1 MRSLHFDVD
10 ASTPD
15 GLLDALWAHTGPGAQ
30 LMGAPVPDGA
40 FVAPDRPTEQTPQA
54 RRGSH
59 VPGSPVAQRAAPAA
73 ARAGGRPA
81 ARPGAHAGS
90 SALDRRP
97 SPRVG
102 GLVRLPAVDLTASP
116 WSPAGFLAP
125 APERSALP
133 RTARPRPAPPRMRV
147 RTDGVRVVA
156 RPLAMLPGVDHGRAL
171 RVDLHPV
178 QDGIVFV
185 SRHLELR
192 ELGDDLKGTVLT
204 GVVPVTQLDR
214 FWTTVAED
222 LPAGRPVIVRLR
234 TDTDAELLSLLRALA
249 PPKLHVVSYRLD
261 ESPVGSQR
269 SSYLLPDVDAAAV
282 AATGAVR
289 TSLESL
295 RAEQQVSEDAA
306 RAGRV
311 LLTRRR
317 VERHLRRTV
326 PQLMHSL
333 SFSDPAEIRH
343 VYVDGSVLRGTRTGG
358 AAAVTRSGPWAAHAL
373 PGATLPLEAELEALA
388 LGHLLAAWSG
398 DPDERVVIHSDSRAA
413 LALLRD
419 AHRERL
425 TLGDARGERIRRALR
440 RLLAAVDLAEAAGV
454 EVSTVWVKGHAGTR
468 GNELADDVA
477 RSAARNTA
485 AGVEQEDL
493 RRRIGHLVDLWETT
507 LGRGHAEDWEREGR

>member
-15 GLLDALWAHTGPGAQ
+15 DLLDALWAFTGPGAQ
-30 LMGAPVPDGA
+30 LMGTPIPDGA
-40 FVAPDRPTEQTPQA
+40 FVDPDRPTDQSLQD
-54 RRGSH
+54 RSGSH
-59 VPGSPVAQRAAPAA
+59 ALRTSLSAQAA
-73 ARAGGRPA
+73 ARTAGRPA
-81 ARPGAHAGS
+81 VRPGAHAGS
-90 SALDRRP
+90 SALIRHP
-97 SPRVG
+97 SRHAG
-102 GLVRLPAVDLTASP
+102 GLQE
-116 WSPAGFLAP
+116 AG
-125 APERSALP
+125 
-133 RTARPRPAPPRMRV
+133 
-147 RTDGVRVVA
+147 GG
-156 RPLAMLPGVDHGRAL
+156 PGRGREIHGRAL

-185 SRHLELR
+185 ARHLELR
-192 ELGDDLKGTVLT
+192 ELGDDVKGTVLA

-214 FWTTVAED
+214 FWATVAED

-234 TDTDAELLSLLRALA
+234 TDADAVLLSLLRALA
-249 PPKLHVVSYRLD
+249 PPELHVVSDRLD

-289 TSLESL
+289 ASLEAL

-311 LLTRRR
+311 LLARRR
-317 VERHLRRTV
+317 VERHLRRTA

-333 SFSDPAEIRH
+333 SFSDPAEVRH

-358 AAAVTRSGPWAAHAL
+358 AAAVTPSGPWAAHAL
-373 PGATLPLEAELEALA
+373 PGVTLPLEAELEALA
-388 LGHLLAAWSG
+388 LGHLIAAWSG
-398 DPDERVVIHSDSRAA
+398 HADERVVIHSDSRAA

-425 TLGDARGERIRRALR
+425 TLGDARGERVRRALR
-440 RLLAAVDLAEAAGV
+440 RLLAAVDLAETAGV

-485 AGVEQEDL
+485 AGVEPEDL
-493 RRRIGHLVDLWETT
+493 RRRIGHLVELWETT
-507 LGRGHAEDWEREGR
+507 LGRDLAEDADDPVG